1 MTMFFLFIRQHSKL
15 HWVQIQWHWICKAWE
30 KVKLGSMAR
39 VSADIGQATWPKK
52 MAVAPSLV
60 ITAVNTAVA
69 NAFRTVGNLH
79 KDGERK
85 IPFYIIV
92 FMVNNCS

>member
-1 MTMFFLFIRQHSKL
+1 MVMTIICFPFFGCIRQHSKL

-39 VSADIGQATWPKK
+39 VSADIGQVTWLKK

-60 ITAVNTAVA
+60 IIAVNTAVA
-69 NAFRTVGNLH
+69 NVYRTVGSLH
-79 KDGERK
+79 KDGEME
-85 IPFYIIV
+85 IPS
-92 FMVNNCS
+92 M